1 MASFAA
7 SAVLASSWSA
17 QTSVGNEHG
26 FVANLVKASV
36 VVVVEV
42 QVGNTHL
49 LATSAFVAELVPVL
63 VLELGRI
70 CLSPMVILQ
79 KMKPSV

>member
-1 MASFAA
+1 MASQPV
-7 SAVLASSWSA
+7 AVLASSWSA

-26 FVANLVKASV
+26 FAANLVKASV

-49 LATSAFVAELVPVL
+49 LATSAFVAELELVL
-63 VLELGRI
+63 VLELG
-70 CLSPMVILQ
+70 LGFESVVLLQ
-79 KMKPSV
+79 FVVVVVL